1 MYICQEIIYF
11 LRFNSFLWYGYL
23 DIEQTW
29 KSTRMNKESSG
40 NMTQGA
46 YEGLRAD
53 LLACRIL
60 PGKRLKIQELCT
72 RFSVSLGA
80 IREAL
85 SRLTSEGLV
94 VAEPQRGFRA
104 APISAADLADLTMV
118 RVEIETLCLRRAIA
132 NGDVDWEARLVAAA
146 HRLSRT
152 PERDV
157 DDPARSNEDWAEAHS
172 AFHLALVDGCGSP
185 WLLHLH
191 ALLYAQSERYRRLSV
206 PFAVKGRNVD
216 EEHQAIVTA
225 TLARDV
231 ATAVRL
237 LEAHLEATTHI
248 LLNAT
253 VDGKKLLDDA
263 QDSGSANTAYGRN
276 LPLEILALHE
286 NDGLYAAT
294 TS

>member
-1 MYICQEIIYF
+1 M
-11 LRFNSFLWYGYL
+11 S
-23 DIEQTW
+23 
-29 KSTRMNKESSG
+29 KEPSA

-60 PGKRLKIQELCT
+60 PGKKLKIQELCD

-104 APISAADLADLTMV
+104 APISAADLVDLTAV
-118 RVEIETLCLRRAIA
+118 RVEIDSLCLRRAIA
-132 NGDVDWEARLVAAA
+132 CGDVNWEARLVAAT
-146 HRLSRT
+146 HRLART
-152 PERDV
+152 PERAP
-157 DDPARSNEDWAEAHS
+157 DDPARSNEDWAEAHA
-172 AFHLALVDGCGSP
+172 AFHLALVDGCNSP

-206 PFAVKGRNVD
+206 PFAISERNVN

-231 ATAVRL
+231 AAAVQL
-237 LEAHLEATTHI
+237 LTTHLEVTTRI
-248 LLNAT
+248 LLNA
-253 VDGKKLLDDA
+253 VVEGRKLLEDA
-263 QDSGSANTAYGRN
+263 QDIT
-276 LPLEILALHE
+276 I
-286 NDGLYAAT
+286 AAK
-294 TS
+294 